1 MIGLSV
7 TSRYTPQPE
16 KWKFK
21 TISIQ
26 ITHIKYHFQTRFERA
41 VRLFGEDPNNT
52 QPDEFFGVFDSFLS
66 SFAEARHDNENMK
79 RRHEEEEKR
88 AKQEAELKK
97 LTLER
102 KHSREGILS
111 KISKTMSIK
120 SNGDSNQKGEF
131 DDLISALRTGD
142 VFGEDIAKFK
152 RSRKSRIGPG
162 GSPPRRNS
170 ATREDSRDR
179 VIANGRCQ

>member
-1 MIGLSV
+1 MNAKV
-7 TSRYTPQPE
+7 T
-16 KWKFK
+16 
-21 TISIQ
+21 
-26 ITHIKYHFQTRFERA
+26 IKIVFQTRFERA

-52 QPDEFFGVFDSFLS
+52 QPDEFFGVFDAFVS

-79 RRHEEEEKR
+79 RKQEEEEKR

-120 SNGDSNQKGEF
+120 NGDSNQKGEF

-152 RSRKSRIGPG
+152 RSRKSRLGTG

-170 ATREDSRDR
+170 GTREDSRDR